1 MKNRKVSEVNRNMKT
16 PFSISH
22 RKRRRGGERERE
34 RETIK
39 SVVNEVG
46 VKRMCWMLNI
56 STLVARVARYRF
68 RCVALLLEAKRN
80 QHHPELCVCLCARV
94 LLSCN
99 RTNVLWTIAKAKIII
114 ISRMRWKES
123 CSRNRETAAWRQVN
137 TEPNKRN
144 GIIGIWLSHINECCI
159 LVCSHCMASVL
170 LLFFVHVV
178 LYSVVGYCFQKAMR
192 RH

>member
-1 MKNRKVSEVNRNMKT
+1 
-16 PFSISH
+16 
-22 RKRRRGGERERE
+22 
-34 RETIK
+34 
-39 SVVNEVG
+39 
-46 VKRMCWMLNI
+46 MCWMLNI
-56 STLVARVARYRF
+56 STLVARVARYQF
-68 RCVALLLEAKRN
+68 RCVALLLEPKRN
-80 QHHPELCVCLCARV
+80 QHHPELCVCVCVWECYDAATERM
-94 LLSCN
+94 CYG
-99 RTNVLWTIAKAKIII
+99 TIAKAKIII

-178 LYSVVGYCFQKAMR
+178 RNSVVGYCFEKAMR
-192 RH
+192 RHSRVCVLSLNAKHDEWVWESVVVNRPLTLTLWYFNTRHT